1 MKTITKENIM
11 NMKKI
16 GLSALAGSLAMVS
29 ANAVELAVSGKTE
42 VTHMS
47 NNSKTAHIGNPYG
60 MGNSIVFSG
69 TGDVNGFT
77 AKYYSMIQDNGAAN
91 STNSEVF
98 ASASLMLDMGELGT
112 VGFDQ
117 GVGEFG
123 AGTVDDMMPYAYEEI
138 WNHNG
143 LERGLRAAGDT
154 NVLGYKNTYAGVNY
168 SLELDPGHG
177 AGSANGDSGTTGAG
191 TTDGG
196 YNFAI
201 STADLMAGLN
211 LGIGYG
217 TEDQSNS
224 GTTVADETYSTA
236 FATYALGAA
245 TVGYQYSEGRGG
257 SLANVAMD
265 TTLMGISYSV
275 NDDIAVSY
283 NTMEIEHLHGAT
295 AHVTEKTTGFGA
307 SYTVGSAAVR
317 LLTTSVANKS
327 GVVTTSD
334 LDITE
339 LSLLLAF

>member
-16 GLSALAGSLAMVS
+16 GLSALAGSLVMVS
-29 ANAVELAVSGKTE
+29 ANAVELTVSGKTE

-60 MGNSIVFSG
+60 MGNSITFSG
-69 TGDVNGFT
+69 SGDVNGYT
-77 AKYYSMIQDNGAAN
+77 ATYTSVIQDNGAAN

-123 AGTVDDMMPYAYEEI
+123 ASTVDDKMPYAYEEI

-143 LERGLRAAGDT
+143 LNRGLRAAGGT
-154 NVLGYKNTYAGVNY
+154 NVLGYKNTIEGVNF

-177 AGSANGDSGTTGAG
+177 AGSSNGDSGTTGKG

-196 YNFAI
+196 YNFAVT
-201 STADLMAGLN
+201 SSELMAGLN
-211 LGIGYG
+211 IGVGYG
-217 TEDQSNS
+217 DEHQEGSDVLAS
-224 GTTVADETYSTA
+224 DETYSTA
-236 FATYALGAA
+236 FATYAIGAA

-257 SLANVAMD
+257 SATNTAMD
-265 TTLMGISYSV
+265 TTLVGISYSI

-283 NTMEIEHLHGAT
+283 NEMEIDHHIGA
-295 AHVTEKTTGFGA
+295 VITEKTTGFGA
-307 SYTVGSAAVR
+307 SYTMGSAAVR
-317 LLTTSVANKS
+317 LLTTSVGNKS
-327 GVVTTSD
+327 GVATTSD